1 MIKSFSHGARRR
13 LQDAAPF
20 AAALALAACATPGNQ
35 VGSAASTT
43 SGVSAG
49 ALAALHR
56 EDVAWLQRVSFGLDS
71 RTVAEYRRLGR
82 ERYLE
87 AQLHPRGDALPGP
100 VAVQIRALEV
110 SQTDPAGSL
119 AKLHERRRT
128 VNAMVQGTDQEQ
140 ARKELNEEGNHL
152 EYQAVRLQL
161 LRAIYSP
168 AQLREQMVWFWL
180 NHFSV
185 HQYKADERWLVA
197 DYEEHAIR
205 PHALGHFRDL
215 VLATLEHP
223 AMLQY
228 LDNNQNAVGHVNE
241 NYARELMELHT
252 LGVDG
257 GYSQKDVQE
266 LARVLT
272 GLGINATA
280 KTPPVKPALQ
290 AQYVRDGLFEFNPN
304 RHDYGDKQL
313 LGRNVRGRGLAEVDE
328 VAELLAK
335 HPATAHF
342 ISHKLA
348 VYFVAD
354 EPPATLVERMANTF
368 RQSDGDVAAT
378 LATMFHSPEF
388 TASLGHKFKDPIHY
402 SVSAVRLAYGDKPIL
417 NTNPMLGWLN
427 RMGEPLY
434 GRLTPDGYALT
445 QAAWSSP
452 GQMVARFEVAR
463 TIGSNSAGLFK
474 PDAPDAVELP
484 AFPQLANALYYTTTT
499 NRLDTATH
507 EALDQAKSPQEW
519 NMFLLASPEFMH
531 R

>member
-1 MIKSFSHGARRR
+1 LNGQAILWLDRMTWGAN
-13 LQDAAPF
+13 DASAREV
-20 AAALALAACATPGNQ
+20 AA
-35 VGSAASTT
+35 V
-43 SGVSAG
+43 
-49 ALAALHR
+49 
-56 EDVAWLQRVSFGLDS
+56 
-71 RTVAEYRRLGR
+71 GR

-87 AQLHPRGDALPGP
+87 EQLHSRDDAFPATVQSMIAGFSISRQSLEQLVLGLEEQRKAADATANDDAKKAAQQAYQQALTKVSNEAAARSLLRDLYSPRQLQEQMTWFWMNHFN
-100 VAVQIRALEV
+100 VFEYKSNLR
-110 SQTDPAGSL
+110 
-119 AKLHERRRT
+119 
-128 VNAMVQGTDQEQ
+128 AMVGDFED
-140 ARKELNEEGNHL
+140 R
-152 EYQAVRLQL
+152 
-161 LRAIYSP
+161 
-168 AQLREQMVWFWL
+168 
-180 NHFSV
+180 
-185 HQYKADERWLVA
+185 
-197 DYEEHAIR
+197 AIR
-205 PHALGHFRDL
+205 PHSLGRFRDL
-215 VLATLEHP
+215 LLATMRHP
-223 AMLQY
+223 AMLRY
-228 LDNNQNAVGHVNE
+228 LDNEQNAVGHINE

-272 GLGINATA
+272 GLGMNATA

-290 AQYVRDGLFEFNPN
+290 AQYVRDGLFEFNPI

-313 LGRNVRGRGLAEVDE
+313 LGRTVRGRGLAEVDE

-354 EPPATLVERMANTF
+354 EPPATLVQRMANTF

-388 TASLGHKFKDPIHY
+388 TTSLGHKFKDPIHY
-402 SVSAVRLAYGDKPIL
+402 AVSAVRLAYGDKPIL
-417 NTNPMLGWLN
+417 NTNPMLAWLN

-452 GQMVARFEVAR
+452 GQLVARFEVAR

-474 PDAPDAVELP
+474 PDARDAVELP

-499 NRLDTATH
+499 YRLDTATH

>member
-1 MIKSFSHGARRR
+1 LNGQAILWLDRVTWGAN
-13 LQDAAPF
+13 DASARE
-20 AAALALAACATPGNQ
+20 LAA
-35 VGSAASTT
+35 
-43 SGVSAG
+43 
-49 ALAALHR
+49 
-56 EDVAWLQRVSFGLDS
+56 F
-71 RTVAEYRRLGR
+71 GR

-87 AQLHPRGDALPGP
+87 EQLHSRDEALPATVQSMIAGFSVSRQSLDQLVLGFEEQRRAADATANDDAKKAAQQAYQQALTK
-100 VAVQIRALEV
+100 VANEAAAR
-110 SQTDPAGSL
+110 SL
-119 AKLHERRRT
+119 LRDLYSPRQLQEQMTWFWMNHFNVFEYKSNLR
-128 VNAMVQGTDQEQ
+128 AMVGDFED
-140 ARKELNEEGNHL
+140 R
-152 EYQAVRLQL
+152 
-161 LRAIYSP
+161 
-168 AQLREQMVWFWL
+168 
-180 NHFSV
+180 
-185 HQYKADERWLVA
+185 
-197 DYEEHAIR
+197 AIR
-205 PHALGHFRDL
+205 PRALGRFHDL
-215 VLATLEHP
+215 LLATMRHP
-223 AMLQY
+223 AMLRY
-228 LDNNQNAVGHVNE
+228 LDNEQNAVGHINE

-252 LGVDG
+252 LGVNG

-272 GLGINATA
+272 GLGVNATG
-280 KTPPVKPALQ
+280 KTPPVKAALQ

-313 LGRNVRGRGLAEVDE
+313 LGRTVRGRGLAEADE

-335 HPATAHF
+335 HPATARF

-354 EPPATLVERMANTF
+354 EPPAALVERMANTF
-368 RQSDGDVAAT
+368 RQSDGDIAAM

-388 TASLGHKFKDPIHY
+388 TASLGLKFKDPIHY

-499 NRLDTATH
+499 NRLDTATR